1 MLQRHSLVK
10 VGLLEFESGVV
21 LHRDNGLKCFT
32 LEALCELASAK
43 IKQPD
48 LAISTENG
56 QSCTTVGE
64 LECQG
69 KSLLLNQLKVV
80 CLSEVI
86 EFNATIVRKLVGV
99 RVPDLNCA
107 LLVGGSNQVERGI
120 ELD

>member
-1 MLQRHSLVK
+1 MLDFQ
-10 VGLLEFESGVV
+10 SGVV
-21 LHRDNGLKCFT
+21 LHRGDCLKCFT
-32 LEALCELASAK
+32 LEALCELASAEV
-43 IKQPD
+43 KQPD
-48 LAISTENG
+48 LAISTENC

-80 CLSEVI
+80 CLSEVL
-86 EFNATIVRKLVGV
+86 EFNTTIVRKLVGV

-107 LLVGGSNQVERGI
+107 LLVGGSNQVESGV